1 MAAEPDPSTR
11 RIVGGRD
18 LPVAIAVG
26 VVLAGGLVASL
37 VWHPLAFVGFLA
49 LLTSVA
55 YVEVRAVLR
64 RVGHDLDVPVV
75 VAATLVLLVGASQAR
90 HAGQVIGLLVLVLGA
105 FAWHLADRRRT
116 DVVRSAATTVLFG
129 LWIGFL
135 ASFAVLLVDR
145 PDGVVLVLTVIGA
158 AVVTDI
164 GGFAAGVRFGRHR
177 IAPHVSPNKTWEGL
191 AGGVLS
197 ATVLAAIV
205 LPLVGGP
212 LGALEAAVVA
222 LVCGLA
228 SFVGDLVESMVKRDL
243 GIKDLGRIL
252 PGHGGVLDRVDGILW
267 ALPVGFFAVELL
279 VV

>member
-191 AGGVLS
+191 AGGL
-197 ATVLAAIV
+197 LAAAV
-205 LPLVGGP
+205 AGAVLLPLALAGAGP
-212 LGALEAAVVA
+212 ALGALTGAAIA
-222 LVCGLA
+222 LAAFL
-228 SFVGDLVESMVKRDL
+228 GDLAESLVKRDL
-243 GIKDLGRIL
+243 GVKDLGTVL
-252 PGHGGVLDRVDGILW
+252 PGHGGVLDRVDGILF
-267 ALPVGFFAVELL
+267 ALPVGYLVLL
-279 VV
+279 LAG